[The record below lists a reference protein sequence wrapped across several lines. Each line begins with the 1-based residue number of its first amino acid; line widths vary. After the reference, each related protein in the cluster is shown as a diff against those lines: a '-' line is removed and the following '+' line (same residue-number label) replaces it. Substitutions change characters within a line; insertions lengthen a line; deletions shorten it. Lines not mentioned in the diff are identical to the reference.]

1 MGKMHQITW
10 VVSVHY
16 KVVILKVKLVWA
28 YKRKIVKMLV
38 IRGVSMVVKRTLN
51 IVEKVSQVKNKYHL
65 KINNSVGALNNSIV
79 ALNNSLAAPNNS
91 VVALNNSVV
100 ALALNNK
107 VEIVVQ
113 VNQVDQVKVRR
124 ICCQTKPIVYS
135 ARSMPI

>member
-1 MGKMHQITW
+1 MGKGRQITW